1 MYSTI
6 EKNIE
11 MKYSHI
17 ATQEKKRIYPPTNS
31 LFYLPSIHP
40 SITYL
45 TFHPFILPSIYPSI
59 HSSFYPYIIDVPTHY
74 SIIHPSINPSTHP
87 PTFHLS
93 ISSPLYQL
101 PTCLPLYHPSIHP
114 PAHSPIHLF
123 VCPSLHHLSIVLPTH
138 LSTAHTSSIHYR
150 C

>member
-1 MYSTI
+1 MPRDNGWRRPALDSAELIGVMVPEFQEVHLPLSIFPVTHSPVTHPLAICLST
-6 EKNIE
+6 
-11 MKYSHI
+11 H
-17 ATQEKKRIYPPTNS
+17 
-31 LFYLPSIHP
+31 HP
-40 SITYL
+40 STHL
-45 TFHPFILPSIYPSI
+45 L
-59 HSSFYPYIIDVPTHY
+59 SFLH
-74 SIIHPSINPSTHP
+74 PSTHP